1 LSVLIFY
8 GKVKEVSLI
17 LVATNVFKVVILF
30 VAINYFQSV
39 NYLMAGL
46 SFLSLLQVVLLYV
59 FIPNGLRGSGDFDKK
74 LARFIFMLAA
84 PLAITSIIEKLV
96 IYIDG
101 VMISTM
107 LTTTDFAI
115 YRAGAFE
122 VPFVSALYG
131 SVATIVMPEVA
142 KLFANDKFDE
152 IIKLKRKVIST
163 TAFFVYPVL
172 VYLLFFSLPVVV
184 LYLSDKYSAS
194 AIVFAIFNFALLI
207 RVNDYQDIIVI
218 SGNSK
223 FIFFSVIGLTILN
236 VILNYVLISWVGI
249 NGGAISYI
257 VHLILLAGLLTYK
270 TTRIMSCSVF
280 DFFDI
285 RNISKILLIAVTLS
299 FLIWIFYKWSGN
311 SVYFVVGFAPV
322 YFLIF
327 LVIGYKMELIDES
340 IFKQMFSKFSKK
352 ISRNGNRN
360 SK

>member
-1 LSVLIFY
+1 
-8 GKVKEVSLI
+8 
-17 LVATNVFKVVILF
+17 
-30 VAINYFQSV
+30 
-39 NYLMAGL
+39 
-46 SFLSLLQVVLLYV
+46 
-59 FIPNGLRGSGDFDKK
+59 
-74 LARFIFMLAA
+74 
-84 PLAITSIIEKLV
+84 
-96 IYIDG
+96 
-101 VMISTM
+101 
-107 LTTTDFAI
+107 
-115 YRAGAFE
+115 
-122 VPFVSALYG
+122 
-131 SVATIVMPEVA
+131 
-142 KLFANDKFDE
+142 
-152 IIKLKRKVIST
+152 
-163 TAFFVYPVL
+163 
-172 VYLLFFSLPVVV
+172 
-184 LYLSDKYSAS
+184 
-194 AIVFAIFNFALLI
+194 
-207 RVNDYQDIIVI
+207 VI

-327 LVIGYKMELIDES
+327 LVIGYKMKLIDES